1 MGALLDWLTGKN
13 ILIHFIQQWLN
24 MQIDLQKGESI
35 LLKVASISA
44 AIIGIVAAWNFYF
57 NNLWEP
63 KVEVIKVDYKAGIAN
78 LLIDGR
84 DFVLR
89 GDSTYLIAYDWGIK
103 FGYTYKENERFYDRI
118 EILKRGAVKK
128 VIKQD

>member
-1 MGALLDWLTGKN
+1 MELD
-13 ILIHFIQQWLN
+13 I
-24 MQIDLQKGESI
+24 QKGETI
-35 LLKVASISA
+35 LLKVAAISA
-44 AIIGIVAAWNFYF
+44 AIIGIATAWNFYF
-57 NNLWEP
+57 NNFWEP
-63 KVEVIKVDYKAGIAN
+63 KVKVVKVDYKAGIAN
-78 LLIDGR
+78 LIIEGR

-103 FGYTYKENERFYDRI
+103 FGFTYKENERYYDRI

>member
-1 MGALLDWLTGKN
+1 ME
-13 ILIHFIQQWLN
+13 
-24 MQIDLQKGESI
+24 IDLEKGESI
-35 LLKVASISA
+35 LLKVAGISA
-44 AIIGIVAAWNFYF
+44 AIICIVSAWNFYF
-57 NNLWEP
+57 NNFWEP

-103 FGYTYKENERFYDRI
+103 FGFTYKENERFYDRI